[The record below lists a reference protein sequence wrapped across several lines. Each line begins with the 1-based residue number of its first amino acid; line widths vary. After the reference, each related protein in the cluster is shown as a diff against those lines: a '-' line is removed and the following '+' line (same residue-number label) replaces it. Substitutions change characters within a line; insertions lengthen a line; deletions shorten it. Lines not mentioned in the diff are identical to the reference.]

1 MTITDA
7 KDNPD
12 LATQFAVPGYGAT
25 TIVAGDGSRQPSQ
38 NELDGARFQSWHVA
52 EIASRLEC
60 GAIPRPIDLQM
71 VLPRRA

>member
-1 MTITDA
+1 MTVTDA

-12 LATQFAVPGYGAT
+12 LATQFAVPGYGA

-52 EIASRLEC
+52 EIASRLRC
-60 GAIPRPIDLQM
+60 GAIPRPMDLQM